1 MHKFKW
7 SEHQP
12 DHQMIAKL
20 HMAIGW
26 LCIAL
31 CCVVTTLPK
40 SKNTE
45 NLSKCYAISG
55 AIFFFARVCI
65 DNGARAA
72 LMLWIPLHFF
82 FFEKDERVIHV
93 SIVYRTTYT
102 SYGNLCLCS
111 AVFSLHG
118 NLEFLKIFYL
128 FMLIFIARRFCV
140 FDSIGVCT
148 NFYFFFR
155 A

>member
-1 MHKFKW
+1 
-7 SEHQP
+7 
-12 DHQMIAKL
+12 MIAKL

-72 LMLWIPLHFF
+72 LML
-82 FFEKDERVIHV
+82 
-93 SIVYRTTYT
+93 
-102 SYGNLCLCS
+102 
-111 AVFSLHG
+111 
-118 NLEFLKIFYL
+118 
-128 FMLIFIARRFCV
+128 
-140 FDSIGVCT
+140 
-148 NFYFFFR
+148 
-155 A
+155 